1 MRRFLYISL
10 GCFCVV
16 MAIIG
21 AIVPGLPATPWAIAA
36 SYFFSRSS
44 PRLHRWLHSLPY
56 LGRVIRDWEAHR
68 GVGLSTKI
76 LACVLI
82 VGFISA
88 TILFA
93 PAPVWAKW
101 CVGACGVL
109 GVSSLLFV
117 IRTIAP
123 TPATVEQLQSLQLPR
138 FPNDSRS

>member
-1 MRRFLYISL
+1 MKRLLLIAA

-44 PRLHRWLHSLPY
+44 PRLHRWLHRLPY
-56 LGRVIRDWEAHR
+56 LGGLIRDWESHR
-68 GVGLSTKI
+68 GVRLPTKI
-76 LACVLI
+76 LACLLI

-93 PAPVWAKW
+93 NAPVWAKW
-101 CVGACGVL
+101 CVGACGVI
-109 GVSSLLFV
+109 GVSSLIFV
-117 IRTIAP
+117 VRTIPSPAP
-123 TPATVEQLQSLQLPR
+123 TEAELLPLQLPR
-138 FPNDSRS
+138 FPNDR